1 MEFISL
7 IFRLGVILAIFSFIW
22 GILKFAFVLLRGGI
36 PLSYPLNLALK
47 TLQFMIIAAIAV
59 LFCTDNPN
67 GNISQSITTGLILL
81 MYFIGKVQNMQL
93 RNIMR
98 IQIQGR
104 MITDVV
110 KPKMGL
116 EFGIVAL
123 AMAVFSFLLLR
134 PEFAQN
140 AISNWFYSNIIDIED
155 TPIFGFI
162 FKIVG
167 FFFTITIL
175 MRMINALGF
184 IFSGRAFQKND
195 HRQDSNQNDPNHFD
209 DYEEIK

>member
-1 MEFISL
+1 M
-7 IFRLGVILAIFSFIW
+7 
-22 GILKFAFVLLRGGI
+22 LLRGGM

-47 TLQFMIIAAIAV
+47 TLQFLLISAIAV

-67 GNISQSITTGLILL
+67 GNLSQSIITGLVLL
-81 MYFIGKVQNMQL
+81 MYFIGKVQNMQM
-93 RNIMR
+93 RNLLR

-104 MITDVV
+104 MVTETE

-123 AMAVFSFLLLR
+123 AMAVFTFLLWK

-140 AISNWFYSNIIDIED
+140 NISTWFYSNIIDIED

-167 FFFTITIL
+167 FFFTITML
-175 MRMINALGF
+175 MRMVNALGF
-184 IFSGRAFQKND
+184 IFSGRAFQKQKSTSNYDQND
-195 HRQDSNQNDPNHFD
+195 DPNHFD